1 VLRRKLGGAM
11 KVFAARAKEAGLELD
26 VRTSLHNPHAFNRMS
41 VRRQW
46 AYACR
51 TKKEKTRLR
60 KVLGAELAKD
70 LDAAYRNAYLCLA
83 LETDAVEVGLRIH
96 AEAWYDGQNLLRRT
110 QAEGSRA
117 LLSVLNELDGYH
129 LRLADWKGE
138 WPLGKLAPERLD
150 EFLKFWVPGEHA
162 LLVERRWP
170 APRGA
175 RQALLADHV
184 PGELVAELERLVPLC
199 RFAAWSAESD
209 YLFAR

>member
-1 VLRRKLGGAM
+1 VALLHRRVSRYLARRQRLRR
-11 KVFAARAKEAGLELD
+11 E
-26 VRTSLHNPHAFNRMS
+26 
-41 VRRQW
+41 
-46 AYACR
+46 
-51 TKKEKTRLR
+51 
-60 KVLGAELAKD
+60 
-70 LDAAYRNAYLCLA
+70 A
-83 LETDAVEVGLRIH
+83 LETEV
-96 AEAWYDGQNLLRRT
+96 APMEPWYDGQNLLRRT

-184 PGELVAELERLVPLC
+184 PGELVAELERLVPLY